1 VKKQVG
7 KPTKAAR
14 TARRERIAAKVV
26 AGSSIQAV
34 ADTEGLTRVWTS
46 KELAAPET
54 QAIVAR
60 LVDTS
65 HIHMA
70 GMFSKALTAIAE
82 AFDARKEYVVAGQ
95 IEIGGPDHYA
105 RLKAA
110 NTLTDLLKAGRAATQ
125 PPKNNEERRLLT
137 LDEINQALRA
147 ARGQ

>member
-1 VKKQVG
+1 M
-7 KPTKAAR
+7 
-14 TARRERIAAKVV
+14 
-26 AGSSIQAV
+26 
-34 ADTEGLTRVWTS
+34 WTS

-65 HIHMA
+65 HVHMA
-70 GMFSKALTAIAE
+70 GMFAKALTAIAE

-95 IEIGGPDHYA
+95 IETGGPDHYA

-125 PPKNNEERRLLT
+125 PPKRNEERRLMT

-147 ARGQ
+147 SRGQ